1 MAKKSNKEISDS
13 KRSKWQTK
21 AAERKR
27 IANERHEER
36 LFITRIKTKKA
47 EA

>member
-1 MAKKSNKEISDS
+1 MARKPNKKIRDN

-21 AAERKR
+21 AADRKR

-36 LFITRIKTKKA
+36 LF
-47 EA
+47 